1 MKCVIECGGE
11 VREFGINLSAD
22 NVARCSEIAA
32 KAAADGDERL
42 DLVRI
47 LLGDEAAEWVAS
59 LSYGEVAMLYAELAA
74 QVQTRRMVELAAI
87 AKEYADAV

>member
-1 MKCVIECGGE
+1 MKCVIECSGE

-42 DLVRI
+42 ELVHI
-47 LLGDEAAEWVAS
+47 LLGDEAA
-59 LSYGEVAMLYAELAA
+59 
-74 QVQTRRMVELAAI
+74 
-87 AKEYADAV
+87 

>member
-1 MKCVIECGGE
+1 MH
-11 VREFGINLSAD
+11 
-22 NVARCSEIAA
+22 
-32 KAAADGDERL
+32 
-42 DLVRI
+42 I